1 MDETKGSILVVD
13 DEESIRTAL
22 SRKLEDEQYRCVL
35 AASGEEALTEASK
48 QVFDIVLLDVKMPGL
63 TGIDVLPEIIRAY
76 PDTVVIMAT
85 GVVDLQTA
93 VDALN
98 LGACDYVTKPF
109 DMDDLVVRVERAL
122 EGKRLVRENGPD
134 QTG

>member
-1 MDETKGSILVVD
+1 MEETKGSILVVD
-13 DEESIRTAL
+13 DEESVRAAL
-22 SRKLEDEQYRCVL
+22 SRKLEDEKYHCVL
-35 AASGEEALTEASK
+35 AASGEEALTEVSK

-63 TGIDVLPEIIRAY
+63 TGIDVLPEIIREH
-76 PDTVVIMAT
+76 PDIVVIMAT

-109 DMDDLVVRVERAL
+109 DLDDLIVRVERAL
-122 EGKRLVRENGPD
+122 QGRRLVRENGPD